1 MTSIWRFAALIF
13 GPGALLCLALVGYSA
28 VDAYLLGNC
37 DPKFGC
43 AGGVQVSAFVT
54 GLALLC
60 SLVGNLLAC
69 STFNST
75 VRFVRLAWLLGAVVV
90 LSLGQGALF
99 ASSGRFLPGDSLQ
112 SMMVAWA
119 GLSALLALV
128 ALAVVRHWAPNNSF
142 KPTPLRGAA

>member
-1 MTSIWRFAALIF
+1 MTSIWRFATLIF
-13 GPGALLCLALVGYSA
+13 GPGALLCLALIGYSA
-28 VDAYLLGNC
+28 VDAYVLGNC

-43 AGGVQVSAFVT
+43 AGGVQVSAFVS

-69 STFNST
+69 VIFRST
-75 VRFVRLAWLLGAVVV
+75 VRGVRLGWLLGAAAVM
-90 LSLGQGALF
+90 SLGQGALYTS
-99 ASSGRFLPGDSLQ
+99 AGRFLPGDSLQ

-128 ALAVVRHWAPNNSF
+128 ALAVVRHWAPNSSF